1 VNNQETNRDKRRRW
15 QEALETQIAQP
26 EDPLLVTAFRRSW
39 NSSARPVSARCIDK
53 RDYIV
58 KGQQAGRQIVN
69 EQIVA
74 RLGMALNAPVGESK
88 IVEISPYLLELD
100 PEFNYLTPGTAHATL
115 FIPNCF
121 DDRDL
126 SGYYTNQPENLL
138 RFALLCVLYGWVQAK
153 DHQFIFQKNRP
164 NLVYSVDHGHFFPGG
179 PNWTENDL
187 QGASA
192 ATLDERLRSACHFTT
207 DTQEIRTALFQLSKI
222 AETQIIQAVAAPPA
236 EWGFTIEERVAMME
250 HLFIRQGKL
259 LQLL

>member
-1 VNNQETNRDKRRRW
+1 MNSRETNQEKRRRW

-26 EDPLLVTAFRRSW
+26 EDPLLVYTFRRSW
-39 NSSARPVSARCIDK
+39 NTSARPISARCIDK

-74 RLGMALNAPVGESK
+74 RLGIALNAPVGEPK
-88 IVEISPYLLELD
+88 IVEISPDLLELD
-100 PEFNYLTPGTAHATL
+100 PLFNYLTPGSAHATL

-121 DDRDL
+121 DNRDL
-126 SGYYTNQPENLL
+126 SKVYTDQPENRL

-187 QGASA
+187 EQASA

-207 DTQEIRTALFQLSKI
+207 DTEEIQTALSQLSNI
-222 AETQIIQAVAAPPA
+222 TETQIIQAVAASPA
-236 EWGFTIEERVAMME
+236 EWDFTIKERVTMIE
-250 HLFIRQGKL
+250 YLIIRQGEL
-259 LQLL
+259 VQLL